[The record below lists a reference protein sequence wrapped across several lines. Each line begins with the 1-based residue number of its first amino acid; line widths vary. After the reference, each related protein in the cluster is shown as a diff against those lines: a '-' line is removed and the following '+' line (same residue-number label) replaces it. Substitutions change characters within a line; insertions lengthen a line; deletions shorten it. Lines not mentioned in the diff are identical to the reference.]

1 MLKKIISPLVPYLTI
16 SLGLF
21 VFHNVW
27 IAVVGYHLGA
37 IIVVVLTRS
46 YLSPSHLFR
55 SNNIKTPIISALIC
69 GCGGILLYVLWP
81 FLVIQSELNSYLQS
95 IGFTEKMWPF
105 LLVYLICLNPLIEEY
120 YWRGSLGSDK
130 KRIILND
137 ILFAGYHIL
146 ILAGIIGVIWSILA
160 FLILIFA
167 AWFWRQINRL
177 SLGLLPSIASHFMA
191 DTSIMLMIYFMRS

>member
-27 IAVVGYHLGA
+27 IAVLGYHLGM
-37 IIVVVLTRS
+37 IIVVALTRS
-46 YLSPSHLFR
+46 YISPALLFH
-55 SNNIKTPIISALIC
+55 SNNYKIPIISALIC
-69 GCGGILLYVLWP
+69 GCGGILLYLLWP
-81 FLVIQSELNSYLQS
+81 FLSVQAEINSYLLS

-105 LLVYLICLNPLIEEY
+105 FLVYLICLNPLIEEY
-120 YWRGSLGSDK
+120 YWRGYLGSDK

-137 ILFAGYHIL
+137 IIFAGYHIL
-146 ILAGIIGVIWSILA
+146 IIAGMIGVIWSILA
-160 FLILIFA
+160 FLILILA

-177 SLGLLPSIASHFMA
+177 SQGLGSSIAGHFMA
-191 DTSIMLMIYFMRS
+191 DTSIMLVIYFMRS